1 MENFFC
7 VPRGFWGHRY
17 SAERQSGAF
26 CLPHNNAAFQKSV
39 FLQQMA
45 HDGVL
50 PVGVDAEIM
59 GKSVTEIQALFQNAF
74 LSAVA
79 GNPVYNAV
87 GEVILPFSFN
97 CPVSGVLPPAGKQI
111 RPQFPRR
118 TLSETGSLVLLYG
131 YSWETPLCK
140 CAFYILCHGKSGG
153 VFHGIKRQV
162 YTAFP

>member
-1 MENFFC
+1 MF
-7 VPRGFWGHRY
+7 PAGFGVIGTALKGNPGRFVFHI
-17 SAERQSGAF
+17 
-26 CLPHNNAAFQKSV
+26 NNAAFQKSV

-79 GNPVYNAV
+79 GNPVYNDV

-97 CPVSGVLPPAGKQI
+97 CPV
-111 RPQFPRR
+111 
-118 TLSETGSLVLLYG
+118 
-131 YSWETPLCK
+131 
-140 CAFYILCHGKSGG
+140 YILCHGKSEG